1 MRMVRIGL
9 NEVLIYPE
17 TSGALTREF
26 TLLPELLRI
35 FEEEGWESVLYFSRD
50 VDEGVIERLVQG
62 RRGARAVRTPIPSL
76 PTYRRVLRGMFH
88 WAGAVRRDRLDLF
101 HTSYYPVPR
110 LDMPTVLTVYDLR
123 LASMPET
130 YSRARYLFLRSVI
143 PRSLRRSDRII
154 AISNDTK
161 KDIIRYF
168 GVPAERIAVSYCPV
182 PNRFTRIEDRSL
194 LASIREKYG
203 LPEKFIL
210 SVGKLEP
217 RKNID
222 RLIEAYATIRKRI
235 GIGLVVSGKRDPA
248 FRGYY
253 DRVRK
258 RGIEEDAVFTGYVD
272 DSDLPALYSMARVF
286 AYPSLHEGFGIP
298 LLEAM
303 ACGTPVVTSDVSA
316 LPDVAG
322 NAAVLV
328 DPSSVES
335 IAGGLARILGDDV
348 FRAQLIESGYE
359 RARGFDAGR
368 AAEGIV
374 ELYKKILFPRNP
386 IC

>member
-1 MRMVRIGL
+1 MTMVRIGL

-50 VDEGVIERLVQG
+50 VDEGTVERLVQG
-62 RRGARAVRTPIPSL
+62 RRGALVVRTPIPSL
-76 PTYRRVLRGMFH
+76 PTYRRVMRGMFY
-88 WAGAVRRDRLDLF
+88 WSGAVRRDRLDLF

-110 LDMPTVLTVYDLR
+110 LDLPTVLTVYDLR

-130 YSRARYLFLRSVI
+130 YNRARYLFLKSVI

-154 AISNDTK
+154 AISSDTK

-168 GVPAERIAVSYCPV
+168 GIPPERIEISYCPV
-182 PNRFTRIEDRSL
+182 PERFAKVEDLSL
-194 LASIREKYG
+194 LSSIREKYA

-217 RKNID
+217 RKNIH
-222 RLIEAYATIRKRI
+222 RLIEAYATIRKQT
-235 GIGLVVSGKRDPA
+235 GTGLVIAGKRDPA
-248 FRGYY
+248 FRAYY

-258 RGIEEDAVFTGYVD
+258 RGMEEGAVFTGYVD
-272 DSDLPALYSMARVF
+272 DSDLPALYSMASLL

-303 ACGTPVVTSDVSA
+303 ACGTPVLTSDVSA
-316 LPDVAG
+316 MPDVAG

-328 DPSSVES
+328 DPTSVGS
-335 IAGGLARILGDDV
+335 IAEGLARIICDDA
-348 FRAQLIESGYE
+348 FRAQLVESGYE

-368 AAEGIV
+368 AAEAIV
-374 ELYKKILFPRNP
+374 DLYKKILFPRKP

>member
-1 MRMVRIGL
+1 MVRIGI

-35 FEEEGWESVLYFSRD
+35 FEEEGWESVLYFSSD
-50 VDEGVIERLVQG
+50 VGEGIVKRLLQG
-62 RRGARAVRTPIPSL
+62 RRGARAVRTPIPAL
-76 PTYRRVLRGMFH
+76 PTHRRVLRGMLY
-88 WAGAVRRDRLDLF
+88 WPGAVRRDRLDLF

-110 LDMPTVLTVYDLR
+110 LDLPTVLTVYDLR

-130 YSRARYLFLRSVI
+130 YSRARYIFLRSVI

-161 KDIIRYF
+161 NDLIRHF
-168 GVPAERIAVSYCPV
+168 DVPSEKIAVSYCPV
-182 PNRFTRIEDRSL
+182 PYRFKRIEDRSL
-194 LASIREKYG
+194 LASVREKYG
-203 LPEKFIL
+203 LPEEFIL

-222 RLIEAYATIRKRI
+222 RLIEAYAVIRKRTV
-235 GIGLVVSGKRDPA
+235 IGLVVAGKSDPA
-248 FRGYY
+248 FRGYF

-258 RGIEEDAVFTGYVD
+258 RGIEEGVVFTGYVD
-272 DSDLPALYSMARVF
+272 DHDLPALYSMARVF

-335 IAGGLARILGDDV
+335 IAGGLARILGDDA
-348 FRAQLIESGYE
+348 FRARLVESGYE
-359 RARGFDAGR
+359 RVRSFDAGS
-368 AAEGIV
+368 AAEAIV
-374 ELYKKILFPRNP
+374 DLYKKILFPRNP

>member
-1 MRMVRIGL
+1 MVRIGI

-26 TLLPELLRI
+26 TLLPALLEL

-50 VDEGVIERLVQG
+50 VDEAVVRRLLQD
-62 RRGARAVRTPIPSL
+62 RRGARPVRTPIPAL
-76 PTYRRVLRGMFH
+76 PTHRRVLRGMLY
-88 WAGAVRRDRLDLF
+88 WPRAARRDRLDLF

-110 LDMPTVLTVYDLR
+110 LDLPTVLTVYDLR

-130 YSRARYLFLRSVI
+130 YNRARYLFLRSVI

-161 KDIIRYF
+161 NDLIRHF
-168 GVPAERIAVSYCPV
+168 DVPSEKIAVSYCPV
-182 PNRFTRIEDRSL
+182 PYRFKRIEDRSL
-194 LASIREKYG
+194 LASVREKYG
-203 LPEKFIL
+203 LPEEFIL

-217 RKNID
+217 RKNIE
-222 RLIEAYATIRKRI
+222 RLIDAFAAIGERF
-235 GIGLVVSGKRDPA
+235 GIGLVVAGKRDPS
-248 FRGYY
+248 FREYY

-258 RGIEEDAVFTGYVD
+258 RGMEEGVIFTGYVD
-272 DSDLPALYSMARVF
+272 DPDLPSLYSMARIF

-298 LLEAM
+298 ILEAM
-303 ACGTPVVTSDVSA
+303 ACGTPVVTSDTSA

-328 DPSSVES
+328 DPTSAGS
-335 IAGGLARILGDDV
+335 IAAGFERILGDAPY
-348 FRAQLIESGYE
+348 RALLVERGYE
-359 RARGFDAGR
+359 RVRSFDARGAAGT
-368 AAEGIV
+368 IV
-374 ELYKKILFPRNP
+374 DLYKKILFRSKPF
-386 IC
+386 C